1 MSAPGASRPWRI
13 LARDHLVAVVLA
25 GGLFVVFAVAN
36 VRLLHGFSGTEVLLL
51 EVGAVVLVAFLVARA
66 VANATNAVL
75 RRHGLIPRGHA
86 VRLFLNVLIATG
98 TALAL
103 SKLAGVSAE
112 SIFIGAGFTGI
123 VLGLAAH
130 TVLSNVFAGMLL
142 VFADP
147 FRPGD
152 HVGIVAGPHGLL
164 PPSYPHEPVVPM
176 YSGTVEDVGLTYTLI
191 ALDTVGMAKLPN
203 GVVIQTLVVLPRGAV
218 LHRVRV
224 TFPRAVRVS
233 AVEGA
238 MAQVASEFPPPSAGV
253 PGPRLEVTD
262 LSASTGDGVVVL
274 WSLTSEPGVV
284 RDRAMRAVLARV
296 DPPAVP

>member
-1 MSAPGASRPWRI
+1 
-13 LARDHLVAVVLA
+13 
-25 GGLFVVFAVAN
+25 
-36 VRLLHGFSGTEVLLL
+36 
-51 EVGAVVLVAFLVARA
+51 
-66 VANATNAVL
+66 
-75 RRHGLIPRGHA
+75 
-86 VRLFLNVLIATG
+86 
-98 TALAL
+98 
-103 SKLAGVSAE
+103 
-112 SIFIGAGFTGI
+112 
-123 VLGLAAH
+123 
-130 TVLSNVFAGMLL
+130 
-142 VFADP
+142 
-147 FRPGD
+147 
-152 HVGIVAGPHGLL
+152 
-164 PPSYPHEPVVPM
+164 
-176 YSGTVEDVGLTYTLI
+176 VGLTYTLI
-191 ALDTVGMAKLPN
+191 ALDTVGVAKLPN